1 MDDAA
6 ATALDMWAIA
16 REQEQCARRVPS
28 DDVAARIRDE
38 LRQLAARDRI
48 KIRTARLAD
57 TVVVVR
63 LDARVWRQD
72 AATMRA
78 KLSPNE

>member
-1 MDDAA
+1 MDEAA
-6 ATALDMWAIA
+6 ATAQDMWAIA
-16 REQEQCARRVPS
+16 REQEQCARRIES
-28 DDVAARIRDE
+28 DDLAARIRAE
-38 LRQLAARDRI
+38 LRRLAARDRI

-57 TVVVVR
+57 TVVVR

-78 KLSPNE
+78 KLSADE